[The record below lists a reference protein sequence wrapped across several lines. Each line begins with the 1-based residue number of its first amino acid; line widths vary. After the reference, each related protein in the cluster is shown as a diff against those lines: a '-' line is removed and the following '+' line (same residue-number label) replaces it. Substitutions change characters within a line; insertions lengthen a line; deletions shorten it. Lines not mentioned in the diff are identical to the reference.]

1 RMGNPLVNELIIDT
15 PSKDRW
21 NAAEPEAEAQFQSF
35 YQNPSIAQA
44 LFLIFGF
51 AVPATPRAD
60 LISLLLKYPGQPLAG
75 TDCGSPCAELLR
87 LDLRVAPTL
96 PANQNRL
103 GTALSADKAGWPNGR
118 RPNDD
123 VTDIAIRVVG
133 GANYIAARAGDG
145 VNFLQGAQGSNLTPN
160 GIYKV
165 FPYLPTPYDGRN
177 RRHIDCGEAGANP
190 CN

>member
-1 RMGNPLVNELIIDT
+1 MG
-15 PSKDRW
+15 
-21 NAAEPEAEAQFQSF
+21 
-35 YQNPSIAQA
+35 
-44 LFLIFGF
+44 
-51 AVPATPRAD
+51 
-60 LISLLLKYPGQPLAG
+60 LLLKYPGQALNG
-75 TDCGSPCAELLR
+75 NDCGNPCSELLR
-87 LDLRVAPTL
+87 VNLKVAPTQ
-96 PANQNRL
+96 PENQKRL
-103 GTALSADKAGWPNGR
+103 GGLAGDAAGFPNGR

-123 VTDIAIRVVG
+123 VTDIAIRVMG
-133 GANYIAARAGDG
+133 GANYVAARAGDG